1 MGLELR
7 TNRNQKFENNQQKE
21 DTMFKTLKTL
31 LAGILAAVIVI
42 AIGASVYT
50 AFAAPGTNIFAAQPQ
65 TVTTNGNGN
74 GGNGNSGNTGSTG
87 NGTGTSVLDI
97 PSSDLSADEAAALLF
112 MREEEKLARD
122 VYNTLYTTWG
132 IQTFPNIASS
142 EQIHMDEIKLLLDRY
157 ALADPA
163 LAPGQFTNPDL
174 QALYNQL
181 VAQGSL
187 SIGDALKVGAAIEE
201 IDILDLQT
209 RFAQTDNAD
218 IQLAYNNLM
227 NGSFNHLKAFTSVLT
242 QQTAETYQP
251 QYLPADQYQVIIT
264 STNGN
269 GNLNGNGNQG
279 SNGQG
284 NGAQGSN
291 GQGNTT
297 GTGIPQANISG
308 ATTVHG
314 IVNSFDQMGLSLTLD
329 DGSAFYV
336 QLGNLRYSQS
346 IGFAPAVGEGVTV
359 NGFADDQGSYS
370 AITVTLNSTAQTY
383 SFRDETGRPLWSGG
397 NGQGGGN
404 GNGGGNRP

>member
-1 MGLELR
+1 
-7 TNRNQKFENNQQKE
+7 
-21 DTMFKTLKTL
+21 MFKTLKNL

-50 AFAAPGTNIFAAQPQ
+50 AFAAPGTNILAAQPQ
-65 TVTTNGNGN
+65 TVSANGNGN
-74 GGNGNSGNTGSTG
+74 GGNGNSGNSGNTG

-122 VYNTLYTTWG
+122 VYNALYTTWG
-132 IQTFPNIASS
+132 IQTFTNVASS
-142 EQIHMDEIKLLLDRY
+142 EQMHMDEIKILLDRY

-181 VAQGSL
+181 IAQGSL

-209 RFAQTDNAD
+209 RFTQTDNAD
-218 IQLAYNNLM
+218 IQLVYNNLM
-227 NGSFNHLKAFTSVLT
+227 NGSFNHLQAFSSVLT
-242 QQTAETYQP
+242 QQTGETYEP
-251 QYLPADQYQVIIT
+251 HYLPADQYQVIIS

-269 GNLNGNGNQG
+269 GSSNGQGNQG

-291 GQGNTT
+291 AQSNTA

-314 IVNSFDQMGLSLTLD
+314 IVNSFDLSGMSVTLD
-329 DGSAFYV
+329 DGTILYV
-336 QLGNLRYSQS
+336 QLGNSRYSQS
-346 IGFAPAVGEGVTV
+346 IGFARSC
-359 NGFADDQGSYS
+359 FASHPYLLVMFS
-370 AITVTLNSTAQTY
+370 VI
-383 SFRDETGRPLWSGG
+383 
-397 NGQGGGN
+397 
-404 GNGGGNRP
+404 